1 MASADHEAQN
11 ARLDR
16 IETKIDQLSEAMISI
31 ARAEEKMIAMEKNAG
46 VASDRLNRHSD
57 KIDELEATIQ
67 KMATRQEL
75 MMKFMWII
83 VTAVGGTL
91 GTHFLL

>member
-1 MASADHEAQN
+1 MVSADHEAQN

-46 VASDRLNRHSD
+46 IAYDRLNRHSE
-57 KIDELEATIQ
+57 KIDELDNTLQ
-67 KMATRQEL
+67 KMAGRQEL
-75 MMKFMWII
+75 MIKFMWLII
-83 VTAVGGTL
+83 TAVGGTL

>member
-1 MASADHEAQN
+1 MSPDHEAQN

-31 ARAEEKMIAMEKNAG
+31 ARAEEKLIGMEKNAQN
-46 VASDRLNRHSD
+46 AYERLNRHSE
-57 KIDELEATIQ
+57 KIDELDGTI
-67 KMATRQEL
+67 KEMHTRQEL
-75 MMKFMWII
+75 MMKFMWLI

-91 GTHFLL
+91 GSHFFL